1 MKAVVMAGGEGTRL
15 RPLTSNQ
22 PKPMVPIV
30 NKPCMEH
37 IIELLAK
44 NGLND
49 IIVTLAFLPQNIRG
63 YFGDGSSLG
72 VSIEYSVEESPLGT
86 AGSVKNAAEHLDDT
100 FIVISGDALTDF
112 DLTEVIDFHKSK
124 DAMITIALK
133 SVENPLEFGVVIV
146 DEDRHI
152 KQFLEKPSWGQVFSD
167 LVNTGI
173 YVLEPEIFNYIP
185 EGAIYDFSKELFPKM
200 LARGKPMYGYPI
212 EGYWQD
218 IGNINQFLRANHD
231 ALDGK
236 VKVNIPGI
244 RLRENI
250 YIGEKLNLDSID
262 NIRGPALIGNYV
274 KIDSKAKIQPYSIL
288 GNNVIVKDNA
298 ETDHCVIDSNTYVG
312 SGAKISGSIIGKN
325 CDIKPAANIYSNA
338 AIGDECSIGDHSM
351 IASNV
356 KIYPFKVI
364 EAGAHVYSSIIW
376 EWRALSTLFGK
387 DGVSGLVNVDIT
399 SELALKLAMAYG
411 TTLDKGDQVCCS
423 RDESPASRM
432 IKRAMVSGLNS
443 TGVNVRDLGVTPAA
457 VNRYEM
463 KNGRAAG
470 GIHVRVSAWHPEV
483 MQILFFEPP
492 GSPVSASTERDIE
505 KYFNRHD
512 YRRAF
517 YTEIGK
523 IRYPGRSTEEYVEGL
538 LSIWDVDRIKNRHF
552 RFVMDH
558 SYSSASLIAS
568 RLLAKLGAEIISLN
582 TFLDED
588 KSAAISRMESDSV
601 RMQKLVL
608 SVGADLGITIDNA
621 AEKMF
626 LVDENGAE
634 IPAEKA
640 LFLMVKLMAGS
651 VKEGTIALPLTVS
664 GLAERLV
671 EGTGV
676 RIERTKVS
684 QAALTEAASQPD
696 IIFAGSVTGDYIFP
710 GFLPAQDALMSMG
723 KVLELLAVTEK
734 PLSELVA
741 EIPDTTLLRETKSCP
756 WALKGAA
763 MREIFESVSEGENVD
778 RRDGIKVFHREG
790 WAQILPSPDEPLFEI
805 YAEGK
810 TLEDSQALLEHY
822 SAKLDVA
829 MATHEEQQA

>member
-37 IIELLAK
+37 IIELLAQH
-44 NGLND
+44 GLTD
-49 IIVTLAFLPQNIRG
+49 IIITLAFLPQNVRG
-63 YFGDGSSLG
+63 YFGNGSSLG

-86 AGSVKNAAEHLDDT
+86 AGSVMNAAEHLDET

-112 DLTEVIDFHKSK
+112 NLTQVIDFHKQQES
-124 DAMITIALK
+124 MITLALK

-173 YVLEPEIFNYIP
+173 YVLEPEIFDYIP
-185 EGAIYDFSKELFPKM
+185 ENTKYDFSQELFPKM
-200 LARGKPMYGYPI
+200 LKRGKPMYGYPM

-218 IGNINQFLRANHD
+218 IGNINQFLSANHD

-236 VKVNIPGI
+236 VSVNIPGI
-244 RLRENI
+244 RLREDI
-250 YIGEKLNLDSID
+250 YIGEKLNLDSLD
-262 NIRGPALIGNYV
+262 NIRGPALIGNYA
-274 KIDSKAKIQPYSIL
+274 KIDSEAKIQPYSIL
-288 GNNVIVKDNA
+288 GNNVVVKDNA
-298 ETDHCVIDSNTYVG
+298 ETDHCVVDSNTYIG
-312 SGAKISGSIIGKN
+312 SGAKVSGSIIGKN
-325 CDIKPAANIYSNA
+325 CDIKPAAHIYSNA

-356 KIYPFKVI
+356 KVYPFKVI
-364 EAGAHVYSSIIW
+364 EAGAQVYSSIIW

-399 SELALKLAMAYG
+399 AELALKLAMAYG

-423 RDESPASRM
+423 RDEHPASRM
-432 IKRAMVSGLNS
+432 IKRAIMAGLNS
-443 TGVNVRDLGVTPAA
+443 TGVNVRDLRVTPAS
-457 VNRYEM
+457 VSRFEL
-463 KNGRAAG
+463 KNGHAVG

-483 MQILFFEPP
+483 IQILFFEPP
-492 GSPVSASTERDIE
+492 GSPIGGDTERDIE

-517 YTEIGK
+517 YTEIGN
-523 IRYPGRSTEEYVEGL
+523 IMYPARSTEEYVQGL
-538 LSIWDVDRIKNRHF
+538 LETWDVDRIRQRHF

-568 RLLAKLGAEIISLN
+568 RMLSKLGAEIISLN

-588 KSAAISRMESDSV
+588 KTAIVSQLESDPA
-601 RMQKLVL
+601 RMQKLVV
-608 SVGADLGITIDNA
+608 SAGADLGITVDSA
-621 AEKMF
+621 AEKLF
-626 LVDENGAE
+626 LADENGEE
-634 IPAEKA
+634 IPPQKT
-640 LFLMVKLMAGS
+640 LFLMVKLMADS
-651 VKEGTIALPLTVS
+651 EGRGRIALPLTVS
-664 GLAERLV
+664 SLAEELV
-671 EGTGV
+671 AGTGV
-676 RIERTKVS
+676 QIQRTKVS
-684 QAALTEAASQPD
+684 QAALTEAAAEPD
-696 IIFAGSVTGDYIFP
+696 VIFAGSVGGDYIFP

-723 KVLELLAVTEK
+723 KVLELLAVSQM

-741 EIPDTTLLRETKSCP
+741 RIPDTTLIRETKSCP
-756 WALKGAA
+756 WSLKGVA
-763 MREIFESVSEGENVD
+763 MREISESIEGEENVS
-778 RRDGIKVFHREG
+778 RLDGIKVFHEEG
-790 WAQILPSPDEPLFEI
+790 WVQVLPSPDEPLFEI

-810 TLEDSQALLEHY
+810 TMADSKELLERY
-822 SAKLDVA
+822 SARLDEIIT
-829 MATHEEQQA
+829 THEEQQA

>member
-1 MKAVVMAGGEGTRL
+1 M

-37 IIELLAK
+37 IIELLEK
-44 NGLND
+44 HGLTD

-86 AGSVKNAAEHLDDT
+86 AGSVMNAAEHLDDT

-112 DLTEVIDFHKSK
+112 NLSEVIDFHKSK
-124 DAMITIALK
+124 GSMITIALK

-146 DEDRHI
+146 DEDKHI

-167 LVNTGI
+167 YVNTGI
-173 YVLEPEIFNYIP
+173 YVLEPEIFNHIP
-185 EGAIYDFSKELFPKM
+185 ENAVYDFSKDLFPKM
-200 LARGKPMYGYPI
+200 LKRGKPMYGYPM

-231 ALDGK
+231 ALDGMIG
-236 VKVNIPGI
+236 VNIPGI
-244 RLRENI
+244 KLRENI
-250 YIGEKLNLDSID
+250 YIGEKLNLDSLD
-262 NIRGPALIGNYV
+262 NIRGPALIGNYA
-274 KIDSKAKIQPYSIL
+274 KIDSEAKIQPYSIL
-288 GNNVIVKDNA
+288 GNNVVVKDNA
-298 ETDHCVIDSNTYVG
+298 ETDHCVIDSNTYLG
-312 SGAKISGSIIGKN
+312 SGAKVSGSIIGKN
-325 CDIKPAANIYSNA
+325 CDIKPAAHIYSNA

-399 SELALKLAMAYG
+399 TELALKLAMAYG

-423 RDESPASRM
+423 RDEHPASRM
-432 IKRAMVSGLNS
+432 IKRAIMAGLNS
-443 TGVNVRDLGVTPAA
+443 TGVNVRDLRVTPAS
-457 VNRYEM
+457 VNRFEL
-463 KNGRAAG
+463 KNGHAAG

-483 MQILFFEPP
+483 IQILFFEPP
-492 GSPVSASTERDIE
+492 GSPIGGGAERDIE

-523 IRYPGRSTEEYVEGL
+523 IMYPARATEEYVEGL
-538 LSIWDVDRIKNRHF
+538 LSNWDVDKIRGRRF

-568 RLLAKLGAEIISLN
+568 RLLSKLGAEIISLN

-588 KSAAISRMESDSV
+588 KTAIYSRAEPDST
-601 RMQKLVL
+601 RMQKLVV
-608 SVGADLGITIDNA
+608 SAGADLGITIDNA
-621 AEKMF
+621 AEKIF
-626 LVDENGAE
+626 LVDENGDA
-634 IPAEKA
+634 ISPDKT
-640 LFLMVKLMAGS
+640 LFLMVKLMADS
-651 VKEGTIALPLTVS
+651 VGKGKIALPLTVS
-664 GLAERLV
+664 SLAEDLV
-671 EGTGV
+671 TDTGV
-676 RIERTKVS
+676 QIERTKVS
-684 QAALTEAASQPD
+684 QAALTEAAGQPD
-696 IIFAGSVTGDYIFP
+696 VIFAGAVAGDYIFP

-723 KVLELLAVTEK
+723 KVLELLALSEK

-741 EIPDTTLLRETKSCP
+741 QIPDTTLLRETRSCP
-756 WALKGAA
+756 WSLKGLA
-763 MREIFESVSEGENVD
+763 MREISESIPEEENVS
-778 RRDGIKVFHREG
+778 RLDGIKVFHENG
-790 WAQILPSPDEPLFEI
+790 WAQVLPSPDEPLFEI

-810 TLEDSQALLEHY
+810 TRKDSEALLERY
-822 SAKLDVA
+822 SAKLDEII
-829 MATHEEQQA
+829 ATHEVQEA